1 MAAISNEEAAHG
13 PMLSLTEAA
22 ALLRCH
28 HNTIRA
34 WVRQG
39 KLEAVPMGAEQVPMF
54 RNRDVEA
61 LKKPLERA
69 GVIIREDKHAFPV
82 VGIGASAGGL
92 DAVSRTLAHL
102 PTDLGLAYVVV
113 QHL

>member
-1 MAAISNEEAAHG
+1 MAAISNEEAANG

-28 HNTIRA
+28 HNTVRA

-39 KLEAVPMGAEQVPMF
+39 KLQAIPMGAELVPMF
-54 RNRDVEA
+54 RKHDVEA
-61 LKKPLERA
+61 LKKPLEQA
-69 GVIIREDKHAFPV
+69 GVIIRDDKHAFPV

-92 DAVSRTLAHL
+92 DAISHDIRRGRHTGRSARG
-102 PTDLGLAYVVV
+102 PDRA
-113 QHL
+113 